1 VRAEPAQRF
10 YPATGSEGRTPYRIR
25 ARPNQSRKQQTKERN
40 KIMKTKTSKQP
51 KQTKATVQLK
61 DMKPKK
67 DAKGGAVVGR
77 TTKGAFTGG
86 VFVTATDVGRGN

>member
-1 VRAEPAQRF
+1 
-10 YPATGSEGRTPYRIR
+10 
-25 ARPNQSRKQQTKERN
+25 
-40 KIMKTKTSKQP
+40 MKTKTSKQP

-77 TTKGAFTGG
+77 TAFTGG
-86 VFVTATDVGRGN
+86 VFVAVADVGRGN

>member
-1 VRAEPAQRF
+1 
-10 YPATGSEGRTPYRIR
+10 
-25 ARPNQSRKQQTKERN
+25 
-40 KIMKTKTSKQP
+40 MKTKTSKQP

-77 TTKGAFTGG
+77 ITKGAFTGG
-86 VFVTATDVGRGN
+86 VRVTATDVGRGN

>member
-1 VRAEPAQRF
+1 
-10 YPATGSEGRTPYRIR
+10 
-25 ARPNQSRKQQTKERN
+25 
-40 KIMKTKTSKQP
+40 MKTKTSKQP

-86 VFVTATDVGRGN
+86 VFVTAADVGRNN

>member
-1 VRAEPAQRF
+1 MDFYFPDKQKAARF
-10 YPATGSEGRTPYRIR
+10 LSFLENVVP
-25 ARPNQSRKQQTKERN
+25 
-40 KIMKTKTSKQP
+40 MKTKTSKQP